1 MFLKKKR
8 ECHLANL
15 KLVEKNLVFQNFGNL
30 SVRLNEKNIIIKPS
44 GVDLNKIRYKDYP
57 IVHMDGSY
65 RNLLKP
71 SVDTDFHLEIY
82 KNFKNINCVIHTH
95 SKYATIWAQSCT
107 PIPNLGTT
115 HSDYWLTN
123 IPVTKKLTKKEIKNN
138 YEKNIGKSIVYVLK
152 NFFCCGLLIA
162 NHGAICIG
170 ENVEEAILNAQR
182 LEYVAELAY
191 KTKILNKKSNISKDL
206 VLKHFFR
213 KNGQKSYY
221 GQ

>member
-1 MFLKKKR
+1 
-8 ECHLANL
+8 
-15 KLVEKNLVFQNFGNL
+15 
-30 SVRLNEKNIIIKPS
+30 
-44 GVDLNKIRYKDYP
+44 
-57 IVHMDGSY
+57 MDGSY